1 MTIKTRKTTQKS
13 EYKKKLSWL
22 RKNKTPKHILEVEL
36 EYSENDL
43 RRILAISEELRI
55 IRNTV
60 VGLLFK
66 NYKQMIRTKKY
77 KDLMLGLENIYL
89 SIRNLNKESK
99 SYKKELNKL
108 EKEKKTLYLKLEN
121 LKEEFNVT
129 FDYARKYGEF
139 LREKKFKK
147 ADAVLVWSACEN
159 AFKSMER
166 IMHGNASKPRFISK
180 GEFLHFKESKLKGVL
195 FLKKIR

>member
-77 KDLMLGLENIYL
+77 KDIRFDYIFINSGIYVQDD
-89 SIRNLNKESK
+89 
-99 SYKKELNKL
+99 L
-108 EKEKKTLYLKLEN
+108 EKNILVNAYSTYYFIKK
-121 LKEEFNVT
+121 
-129 FDYARKYGEF
+129 
-139 LREKKFKK
+139 
-147 ADAVLVWSACEN
+147 
-159 AFKSMER
+159 M
-166 IMHGNASKPRFISK
+166 
-180 GEFLHFKESKLKGVL
+180 
-195 FLKKIR
+195 